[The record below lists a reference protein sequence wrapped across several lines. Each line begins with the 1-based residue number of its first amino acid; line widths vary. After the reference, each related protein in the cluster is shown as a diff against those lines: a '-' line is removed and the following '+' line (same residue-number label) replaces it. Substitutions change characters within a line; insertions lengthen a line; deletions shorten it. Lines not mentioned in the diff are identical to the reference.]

1 MGVASVVAED
11 PDSASLGELLA
22 ALEVKVLCNGELI
35 DEGPVL
41 AGTEECAG
49 EHDRVEGSVIL
60 AHELD
65 ELDVLVL
72 LLVLPPLLPLWRQ
85 VRCY

>member
-60 AHELD
+60 AHELNQ
-65 ELDVLVL
+65 LDLIAIFI
-72 LLVLPPLLPLWRQ
+72 LPPFLPIWR
-85 VRCY
+85 